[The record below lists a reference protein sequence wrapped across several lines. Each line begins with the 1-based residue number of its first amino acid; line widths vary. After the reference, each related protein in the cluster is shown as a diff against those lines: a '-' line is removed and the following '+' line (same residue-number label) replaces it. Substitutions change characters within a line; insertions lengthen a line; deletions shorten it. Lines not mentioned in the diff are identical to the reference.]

1 MPDIKLESLCV
12 VCKLAPWPV
21 LEKHLV
27 LDLCVVPVIKN
38 PPANAGDIE
47 MLVRYLGLEDPLE
60 EGMTTHSSIV
70 PGESIWKEE
79 PGSPQSIGLHRVRH
93 E

>member
-70 PGESIWKEE
+70 AWRIHMERGAW
-79 PGSPQSIGLHRVRH
+79 QSTVHRLAQSQT
-93 E
+93 